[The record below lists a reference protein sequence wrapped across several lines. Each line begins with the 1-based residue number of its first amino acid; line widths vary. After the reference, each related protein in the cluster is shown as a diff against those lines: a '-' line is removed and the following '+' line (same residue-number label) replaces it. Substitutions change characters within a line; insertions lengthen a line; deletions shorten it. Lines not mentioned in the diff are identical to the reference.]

1 MEEVRGNPPGIQPPA
16 ATEEDD
22 GAGAKAHGFA
32 QVDAFGYIP
41 GAFALILFG
50 PPGSGK
56 GTQAKLLVSELGF
69 AHISTGDILR
79 DHIAAE
85 DAIGRQVMAMMKNG
99 QLVPD
104 ELVNQM
110 VEERIGR
117 PDCLNGFILDGVPRT
132 LGQAENLGWLLA
144 ARGLGHL
151 VVHLAVDYNKLVGRL
166 TARRQ
171 CPQCGT
177 LYNLLSRPPV
187 VAGRC
192 DIEGANLVVRT
203 DDQETVIRKRL
214 EAYDAQTKPLIEFF
228 RADQSLHEVESSDAP
243 PEVIARRVR
252 QLIEEY
258 RGR

>member
-1 MEEVRGNPPGIQPPA
+1 MEEVRRSSSAGKLAGE
-16 ATEEDD
+16 TGEEGQLAVDVE
-22 GAGAKAHGFA
+22 APGFA
-32 QVDAFGYIP
+32 YAP

-79 DHIAAE
+79 EHIAAE
-85 DAIGRQVMAMMKNG
+85 DAIGRRVMAMMKNG

-104 ELVNQM
+104 ELVNLM

-117 PDCLNGFILDGVPRT
+117 PDCEQGFILDGVPRT
-132 LGQAENLGWLLA
+132 LGQAEHLRWLLA
-144 ARGLGHL
+144 ARAIGHL

-177 LYNLLSRPPV
+177 LYNLLSRAPL

-203 DDQETVIRKRL
+203 DDQEVVIRKRL
-214 EAYDAQTKPLIEFF
+214 EAYDGQTRPLIEYF
-228 RADQSLHEVESSDAP
+228 RADGSLYEVEASDAP
-243 PEVIARRVR
+243 PEAIARQVR

>member
-1 MEEVRGNPPGIQPPA
+1 MNDVERGSSGRKPKEEAEEEGTLA
-16 ATEEDD
+16 ARVEAD
-22 GAGAKAHGFA
+22 GFTYA
-32 QVDAFGYIP
+32 P

-56 GTQAKLLVSELGF
+56 GTQAKLLVSDLGF

-79 DHIAAE
+79 EHIAAE
-85 DAIGRQVMAMMKNG
+85 DAIGRQVMAIMKNG

-117 PDCLNGFILDGVPRT
+117 PDCERGFILDGFPRT

-144 ARGLGHL
+144 ARGVGHL

-177 LYNLLSRPPV
+177 LYNLLSKVPLV
-187 VAGRC
+187 DGRC
-192 DIEGANLVVRT
+192 DIEGANLVIRT
-203 DDQETVIRKRL
+203 DDQEVVIRKRL
-214 EAYDAQTKPLIEFF
+214 EAYDAQTRPLIEYF
-228 RADQSLHEVESSDAP
+228 RADGSLHEVESSDAP
-243 PEVIARRVR
+243 PEAIARQVR

>member
-1 MEEVRGNPPGIQPPA
+1 M
-16 ATEEDD
+16 EDD
-22 GAGAKAHGFA
+22 GRSSPEHKLAGDAEEELARDAEAPGFA
-32 QVDAFGYIP
+32 YSP

-56 GTQAKLLVSELGF
+56 GTQAKLLVSDLGY

-79 DHIAAE
+79 EHIAAE
-85 DAIGRQVMAMMKNG
+85 DAIGRRVMAMMKNG

-117 PDCLNGFILDGVPRT
+117 PDCEQGFILDGFPRT

-144 ARGLGHL
+144 SRGVGHL

-177 LYNLLSRPPV
+177 LYNLLSKAPLI
-187 VAGRC
+187 AGRC
-192 DIEGANLVVRT
+192 DIEGALLVVRT
-203 DDQETVIRKRL
+203 DDQESVIRKRL
-214 EAYDAQTKPLIEFF
+214 EAYDAQTRPLIEYF
-228 RADQSLHEVESSDAP
+228 RADKSLHEVEASEAP
-243 PEVIARRVR
+243 PEAIARQVR
-252 QLIEEY
+252 RLIEEF

>member
-1 MEEVRGNPPGIQPPA
+1 MENVRKRLDQATGDAEEEEQPGVDV
-16 ATEEDD
+16 E
-22 GAGAKAHGFA
+22 AGSFA
-32 QVDAFGYIP
+32 VTYAP

-56 GTQAKLLVSELGF
+56 GTQAKLLVSDLGF

-85 DAIGRQVMAMMKNG
+85 DAIGRQVMAIMKNG

-104 ELVNQM
+104 ELVNRM

-117 PDCLNGFILDGVPRT
+117 PDCEQGFILDGFPRT
-132 LGQAENLGWLLA
+132 LRQAENLGWLLA

-177 LYNLLSRPPV
+177 LYNLLSKPPL

-192 DIEGANLVVRT
+192 DIEGANLVIRT
-203 DDQETVIRKRL
+203 DDQEAVIRKRL
-214 EAYDAQTKPLIEFF
+214 EAYDAQTRPLIEYFG
-228 RADQSLHEVESSDAP
+228 ADGSLHEIESSDAP
-243 PEVIARRVR
+243 PEAIARQVR
-252 QLIEEY
+252 QLIEDY

>member
-1 MEEVRGNPPGIQPPA
+1 MEDSRRKSA
-16 ATEEDD
+16 ARHQAAAGTEED
-22 GAGAKAHGFA
+22 GQLSA
-32 QVDAFGYIP
+32 DAEASGSAPSYAP
-41 GAFALILFG
+41 GSFALVLFG

-56 GTQAKLLVSELGF
+56 GTQAKLLISELGF

-79 DHIAAE
+79 EHIVAE
-85 DAIGRQVMAMMKNG
+85 DAIGRQVMAIMKNG

-117 PDCLNGFILDGVPRT
+117 PDCRNGFILDGFPRT

-144 ARGLGHL
+144 ARAIGHL
-151 VVHLAVDYNKLVGRL
+151 VIHLAVDYNKLVGRL

-177 LYNLLSRPPV
+177 LYNLLSKVPL

-192 DIEGANLVVRT
+192 DIEGANLVVRS
-203 DDQETVIRKRL
+203 DDQEAVIRKRL
-214 EAYDAQTKPLIEFF
+214 EAYDAQTKPLIDYF
-228 RADQSLHEVESSDAP
+228 RADGSLHEVEASDAP
-243 PEVIARRVR
+243 PQVILARVR